1 MLTKSIINTCLV
13 MSFAFFTA
21 CSNKGDNIFDAPVRS
36 LKAEKS
42 FTLSGSPM
50 ELCGEKPDV
59 ISDIFVYDSTL
70 LLKGTLKDSPFM
82 IHDSCLFA

>member
-1 MLTKSIINTCLV
+1 MDIVDGNMRKLTLLFVFSIVL
-13 MSFAFFTA
+13 AA
-21 CSNKGDNIFDAPVRS
+21 CGENNENVFDAPVRS

-59 ISDIFVYDSTL
+59 ISDLFVYD
-70 LLKGTLKDSPFM
+70 
-82 IHDSCLFA
+82 